1 MKLLTQLFSFYVKT
15 ACVLKDRQEK
25 HGSQLSKQRGS
36 SGNNHEGCR
45 QLWDPHGPCWNHSLH
60 SPTQFHSLLFLFY
73 LDDFLI
79 PKKMHK
85 SYLIY
90 FKAKASH
97 QSNPCSKSAYHL
109 LFSQTYGRII
119 CFHFCS
125 SLSTAFQLLPMSIS
139 VTKVTNIIKLNGLK
153 PKPKN
158 PSFIA

>member
-15 ACVLKDRQEK
+15 AYVLKDSPEK

-45 QLWDPHGPCWNHSLH
+45 QLCDPHGPCWNHSLH

-97 QSNPCSKSAYHL
+97 QSNPYSNQLIIFYSVKHMKE
-109 LFSQTYGRII
+109 LFV
-119 CFHFCS
+119 F
-125 SLSTAFQLLPMSIS
+125 IS
-139 VTKVTNIIKLNGLK
+139 VLHCLQHSSSCQLASQLPKLLTL
-153 PKPKN
+153 
-158 PSFIA
+158 